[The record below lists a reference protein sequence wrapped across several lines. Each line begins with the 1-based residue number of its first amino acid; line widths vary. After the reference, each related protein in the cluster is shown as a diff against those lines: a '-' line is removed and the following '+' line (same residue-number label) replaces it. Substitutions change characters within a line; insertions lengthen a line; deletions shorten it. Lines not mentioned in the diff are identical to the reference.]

1 VLSLVAQVNAL
12 QESNKQLYKELQE
25 TKAELE
31 TLKQSWQKLPPEY
44 EPGMLSG
51 AFSVLLILLL

>member
-1 VLSLVAQVNAL
+1 VLNLVVQVNAL
-12 QESNKQLYKELQE
+12 QESNKQLHQELRE

-51 AFSVLLILLL
+51 MF

>member
-1 VLSLVAQVNAL
+1 VLSLVVQVKAL
-12 QESNKQLYKELQE
+12 QESNKQLYQELRE

-31 TLKQSWQKLPPEY
+31 TLKQSCQKLSPEY

-51 AFSVLLILLL
+51 VF

>member
-1 VLSLVAQVNAL
+1 VLSLVVQVNAL
-12 QESNKQLYKELQE
+12 QESNKQLYQELQA

-51 AFSVLLILLL
+51 MF